1 MNKKQPYMNFGAAGL
16 FVVFGLLFFILLF
29 RYFSIQFTG
38 EVGSQPLA
46 VKAQQKYSR
55 TGSLDAARGVIYD
68 QKGEVISEDTTSYNL
83 IAILDKKM
91 TTNPKKPNHVMDPK
105 KTAKEL
111 ANFIE
116 MEESEIYSIL
126 TKNQFQVEFGK

>member
-16 FVVFGLLFFILLF
+16 FLLFSLLFFILIF
-29 RYFSIQFTG
+29 RYFSIQITG
-38 EVGSQPLA
+38 EVGAQPLA
-46 VKAQQKYSR
+46 AKAEQKYNR
-55 TGSLDAARGVIYD
+55 EGILEATRGIIFD
-68 QKGEVISEDTTSYNL
+68 RKGEVIAEDATAYTL

-91 TTNPKKPNHVMDPK
+91 TTNPKKPRHVKDPK

-111 ANFIE
+111 AKFIE

-126 TKNQFQVEFGK
+126 TKRTVSG